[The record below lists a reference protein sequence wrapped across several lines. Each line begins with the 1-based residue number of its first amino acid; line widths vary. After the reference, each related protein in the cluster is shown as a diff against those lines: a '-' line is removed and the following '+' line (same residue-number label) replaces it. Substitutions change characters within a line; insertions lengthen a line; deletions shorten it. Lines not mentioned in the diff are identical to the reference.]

1 MGGGRMKSAGT
12 SIAVEPTLCPASQ
25 EAKMMLGSM
34 LLEPLCTPEAER
46 IAGVNDLLDPRD
58 RAVFAAAVRH
68 WKAAGNDGQKLAAMV
83 LAEIREHP
91 AVGSAENA
99 RSILCDIAESVATAA
114 HVESFA
120 KAVRDAAL
128 KRRLV
133 DIATTAARAA
143 SNGRTGEEVL
153 ADLLADVEDLR
164 RSRDRKS
171 KFPRMTMGEL
181 RQNHPERRRPVV
193 EGLIREGETM
203 NIIAAPKVGK
213 SWLVYSLLLSIANNE
228 RWLGRFEVT
237 PGKVWLLDNELHP
250 EELRWRLDTVA
261 DAMGIPLDVI
271 DRRVVITS
279 LRGNMRSLKDL
290 KEEGIEPGEFKL
302 IVGDACYRFATI
314 DGDENSNTEQ
324 TKFYNLVDSI
334 AWEAIA
340 AVGLVHHASKGDQ
353 SGKAI
358 TDVGAGAGA
367 QSRAADCHLVI
378 RPHEEEGCA
387 VVHAAVRSFAPLQP
401 LALRWAWPLW
411 VADERLDPARLA
423 GRLTK
428 GDQSRQ
434 DRDEAD
440 KLAIVSKMMKAGQP
454 LSLKGIRE
462 ATGFGK
468 DKAERLVVALLAD
481 GAITKGESVVAH
493 NKCAVYSVA
502 EEGGGM
508 EVHTALI
515 PPSEYVPGGE
525 GGVAPKGGRT
535 PTPHHPGTPHPEFL
549 QFGEGS

>member
-1 MGGGRMKSAGT
+1 MIRHNIDRGKSRRTNSHREAYDVARWRLQLAARRRGMNGSLSAYPAPAPQTVGDLFAAAELILDVGT
-12 SIAVEPTLCPASQ
+12 GDLPHTAARRLTRDAQTLVMTSAASQ
-25 EAKMMLGSM
+25 WAGAKMMLGSM

-378 RPHEEEGCA
+378 RPHEEEG
-387 VVHAAVRSFAPLQP
+387 
-401 LALRWAWPLW
+401 
-411 VADERLDPARLA
+411 
-423 GRLTK
+423 
-428 GDQSRQ
+428 
-434 DRDEAD
+434 
-440 KLAIVSKMMKAGQP
+440 
-454 LSLKGIRE
+454 
-462 ATGFGK
+462 
-468 DKAERLVVALLAD
+468 
-481 GAITKGESVVAH
+481 
-493 NKCAVYSVA
+493 
-502 EEGGGM
+502 
-508 EVHTALI
+508 
-515 PPSEYVPGGE
+515 
-525 GGVAPKGGRT
+525 
-535 PTPHHPGTPHPEFL
+535 
-549 QFGEGS
+549 